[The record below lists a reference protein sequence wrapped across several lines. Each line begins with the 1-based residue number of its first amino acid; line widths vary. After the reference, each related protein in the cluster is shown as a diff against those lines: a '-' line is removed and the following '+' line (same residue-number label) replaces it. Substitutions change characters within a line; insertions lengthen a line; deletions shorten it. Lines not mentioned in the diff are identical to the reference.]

1 MSKIHFERFDNLLK
15 FLPKSKIKAGDGQ
28 NSGKYPFFKSGN
40 DQSKFIDTAVF
51 EGESLIIGDGGSAN
65 INFYDK
71 KFSASN
77 HCYVIQKDSQN
88 IDVKYVYY
96 YLKLNLQ
103 ILEAG
108 FKGAGLKNISKKYIS
123 EIKIPL
129 LSLQDQQKI
138 TGFLSQIEELIKKRE
153 ESINLLEELT
163 KSTFL
168 EMFFSSQDKKL
179 FPLGNYI
186 NFMTSGSRGWAQYY
200 SETGAI
206 FLRIQNV
213 NNGKLLLDDII
224 RVNLPNKTEGT
235 RTRVQE
241 SDLLMSITAD
251 LGRTAVIPKNF
262 EEAYINQ
269 HLALLRLKLDLI
281 NPIYL
286 SHYFCTD
293 FAKLQVQ
300 KYNKGGA
307 KAGLNFIDIK
317 KINILIPSKPL
328 QDKFAEIVTQIE
340 QTKTIYQNSLNGL
353 NNLFC
358 SIAQKAF
365 KGELDVSN
373 IERIQKEKRVFLNSE
388 VNTTE
393 QNEISS
399 IEFKLDTK
407 KITDI
412 KEEEILKLLAEKS
425 LTLNGLVNKW
435 NELNSKEKHYKED
448 HFEILKER
456 IFEMIEDEKI
466 KQSFEF
472 TEVLLR
478 INK

>member
-1 MSKIHFERFDNLLK
+1 MPKIHFERFDNLLK

-28 NSGKYPFFKSGN
+28 DSGKYPFFKSGN
-40 DQSKFIDTAVF
+40 DQSKFIDTAIF
-51 EGESLIIGDGGSAN
+51 EGESLIIGDGGNAN

-71 KFSASN
+71 KFSASD
-77 HCYVIQKDSQN
+77 HCYVIQKDSQD
-88 IDVKYVYY
+88 IALKYVYY
-96 YLKLNLQ
+96 YLKSNLQ

-129 LSLQDQQKI
+129 LALQDQQKI
-138 TGFLSQIEELIKKRE
+138 AGLLSQIEELINKRE
-153 ESINLLEELT
+153 ESIKLLDELT

-168 EMFFSSQDKKL
+168 EMFLSSPDKEL

-186 NFMTSGSRGWAQYY
+186 DFMTSGSRGWAQYY
-200 SETGAI
+200 SETGAV

-235 RTRVQE
+235 RTMVQE
-241 SDLLMSITAD
+241 NDLLMSITAD
-251 LGRTAVIPKNF
+251 LGRTAVIPKDF

-286 SHYFCTD
+286 SHYFCTN

-307 KAGLNFIDIK
+307 KAGLNFTDIK
-317 KINILIPSKPL
+317 KINVLIPSKPL

-340 QTKTIYQNSLNGL
+340 QIKTIYEDSLNEL
-353 NNLFC
+353 NNLFG

-365 KGELDVSN
+365 KGELDVN
-373 IERIQKEKRVFLNSE
+373 KIELIQKEQEEITMVIKLNENRLVEEIKKGDFETSKY
-388 VNTTE
+388 VNE
-393 QNEISS
+393 HQNYDAIKDM
-399 IEFKLDTK
+399 IFKLIEDK
-407 KITDI
+407 KISQKFD
-412 KEEEILKLLAEKS
+412 
-425 LTLNGLVNKW
+425 N
-435 NELNSKEKHYKED
+435 NSKKI
-448 HFEILKER
+448 ILEA
-456 IFEMIEDEKI
+456 
-466 KQSFEF
+466 
-472 TEVLLR
+472 
-478 INK
+478 N

>member
-1 MSKIHFERFDNLLK
+1 MPKIHFERFDKLLK
-15 FLPKSKIKAGDGQ
+15 FLPKSKIKAGDGLD
-28 NSGKYPFFKSGN
+28 NGKYPFFTSSTTL
-40 DQSKFIDTAVF
+40 SKFIDTF
-51 EGESLIIGDGGSAN
+51 NYEDESLIFGSGGNASIHYCN
-65 INFYDK
+65 Q
-71 KFSASN
+71 KFATSTDCFVVN
-77 HCYVIQKDSQN
+77 QDSED

-96 YLKLNLQ
+96 YLKSNIK
-103 ILEAG
+103 ILEDG
-108 FKGAGLKNISKKYIS
+108 FKGAGLKHISKKYIS

-129 LSLQDQQKI
+129 LALQDQQKI
-138 TGFLSQIEELIKKRE
+138 AGLLSQIEELINKRE
-153 ESINLLEELT
+153 ESIKLLDELT

-168 EMFFSSQDKKL
+168 EMFLSSPDKEL

-186 NFMTSGSRGWAQYY
+186 DFMTSGSRGWAQYY
-200 SETGAI
+200 SETGAV

-307 KAGLNFIDIK
+307 KAGLNFTDIK
-317 KINILIPSKPL
+317 KINVLIPSKPL

-412 KEEEILKLLAEKS
+412 K
-425 LTLNGLVNKW
+425 
-435 NELNSKEKHYKED
+435 
-448 HFEILKER
+448 R
-456 IFEMIEDEKI
+456 IIEKI
-466 KQSFEF
+466 ILIEKWRAGACCAGCQRASLS
-472 TEVLLR
+472 V
-478 INK
+478 

>member
-1 MSKIHFERFDNLLK
+1 MSKINFERFDNFLK

-28 NSGKYPFFKSGN
+28 DSGKYPFFKSGN
-40 DQSKFIDTAVF
+40 DQSKFIDTAIF

-71 KFSASN
+71 KFSASD

-88 IDVKYVYY
+88 IDIKYVYY
-96 YLKLNLQ
+96 YLKSNLQ

-129 LSLQDQQKI
+129 LPLQDQQKI
-138 TGFLSQIEELIKKRE
+138 AGLLSQIEELINKRE
-153 ESINLLEELT
+153 ESIKLLDELI

-168 EMFFSSQDKKL
+168 EMFLSSEDKKL
-179 FPLGNYI
+179 FPLGSYI
-186 NFMTSGSRGWAQYY
+186 DFMTSGSRGWAQYY

-241 SDLLMSITAD
+241 NDLLMSITAD
-251 LGRTAVIPKNF
+251 LGRTAVIPKDF

-281 NPIYL
+281 SPIYL

-307 KAGLNFIDIK
+307 KAGLNFTDIK
-317 KINILIPSKPL
+317 KINILIPPKSL

-340 QTKTIYQNSLNGL
+340 NIKTIYQNSLTEL
-353 NNLFC
+353 NNLFG
-358 SIAQKAF
+358 SIAQKSF
-365 KGELDVSN
+365 KGELDVSK
-373 IERIQKEKRVFLNSE
+373 IELIKKSTKALESQKEIIENKVDYVDRDNNPIFSKKFVKMLINQAEQLTNKKLMDVIKQYSFKDKVSFDDIKKTIIELLENKDIE
-388 VNTTE
+388 QIVITTE
-393 QNEISS
+393 NVSGFDKEIG
-399 IEFKLDTK
+399 FKIRK
-407 KITDI
+407 
-412 KEEEILKLLAEKS
+412 
-425 LTLNGLVNKW
+425 
-435 NELNSKEKHYKED
+435 
-448 HFEILKER
+448 
-456 IFEMIEDEKI
+456 
-466 KQSFEF
+466 
-472 TEVLLR
+472 
-478 INK
+478 